1 MPLDYSH
8 VFYISNYGIMS
19 ANHGGLIGGPT
30 RRVMLAKRN
39 GIVITYDKGKDNDA
53 TLKVKLK
60 QAYAKKNQKGV
71 PMNKI
76 MKNFNSDL
84 KELKTRGSVLV
95 VL

>member
-1 MPLDYSH
+1 MPLDYSTP
-8 VFYISNYGIMS
+8 VFHISNYGTG
-19 ANHGGLIGGPT
+19 HYHGLIGGPT
-30 RRVMLAKRN
+30 RQVMLAKRN
-39 GIVITYDKGKDNDA
+39 GIIITYDKGKDNDA

-76 MKNFNSDL
+76 MANFNSDL